1 VFWRGLKVNIT
12 IILVLVLVTGM
23 ILIDFVMIISVQSIL
38 LKSEISKA
46 HLFISAIENNLT
58 LSSQGEGIVLTSFLE
73 DSFNKMFDESG
84 IYCALILDK
93 ERKQI
98 YFAGDCVQFQKELGS
113 KVRESI
119 TSGKESSV
127 FSGTTW
133 GVFWKQKQNLI
144 LSSPLR
150 KHNRIV
156 AGVGIVFQLEGIY
169 AVLRRTQYVLLIYIL
184 INTVFLTLI
193 GFYRLSS
200 VAVKPVHK
208 LLRRTEDYQE
218 LNPDKLFTGRQGDEF
233 HQLSKAFTN
242 MIERISNDKKE
253 LELTVCSLEK
263 ANKNLKQAQQDII
276 RAEKLASVGRLAAGI
291 AHEIGN
297 PIAIVIGYLE
307 LLRQNDIAEEDKQD
321 FIVRT
326 QNEINRINSIIRQ
339 LLDIS
344 RPSKGE
350 PKVVSVHE
358 IIVDVLN
365 VFRFQ
370 SVMSKIHS
378 EVCLDAEN
386 DRVMAEP
393 DQLRQIFLNLMMN
406 AADAIVEKHKDGGG
420 EIRIDTEV
428 VFGENIPS
436 RLKITYSDNGVGVP
450 DDHLENIFDPF
461 YTTKEPGKGT
471 GLGLSVCFMIIES
484 MGGNIRAFSQE
495 DKGTQMVIHLP
506 LSIL

>member
-1 VFWRGLKVNIT
+1 VFWRGLKLNIT

-38 LKSEISKA
+38 FKSEISKA

-98 YFAGDCVQFQKELGS
+98 YFAGDCVQFQKELGI

-119 TSGKESSV
+119 SSGKENSI

-150 KHNRIV
+150 KQNNVV

-169 AVLRRTQYVLLIYIL
+169 SVLRRTQYILLIYIL

-208 LLRRTEDYQE
+208 LLKRTEDYQE
-218 LNPDKLFTGRQGDEF
+218 SDLNALFMGREGDEF

-242 MIERISNDKKE
+242 MIERISEDKKE
-253 LELTVCSLEK
+253 LEITVSSLEK
-263 ANKNLKQAQQDII
+263 ANRNLKQAQQDII
-276 RAEKLASVGRLAAGI
+276 RAEKLASVGRLAAGV

-307 LLRQNDIAEEDKQD
+307 LLRQNDIAEEDKKD
-321 FIVRT
+321 FIART
-326 QNEINRINSIIRQ
+326 QSEINRINSIIRQ

-344 RPSKGE
+344 RPTKGE
-350 PKVVSVHE
+350 PKVVSVHD
-358 IIVDVLN
+358 IIVDVSD
-365 VFRFQ
+365 VFKFQ
-370 SVMSKIHS
+370 SIMSKIHS
-378 EVCLDAEN
+378 EICLDAEN
-386 DRVMAEP
+386 DQVMAEP

-406 AADAIVEKHKDGGG
+406 AADAIAEKHKEGGG
-420 EIRIDTEV
+420 EIRIDTQV
-428 VFGENIPS
+428 VLGENTPP

-450 DDHLENIFDPF
+450 QDHLENIFDPF
-461 YTTKEPGKGT
+461 YSTKEPGKGT

-506 LSIL
+506 LSAP

>member
-1 VFWRGLKVNIT
+1 MFWRGLKLNIT

-23 ILIDFVMIISVQSIL
+23 ILIDFVMTISAQSIL
-38 LKSEISKA
+38 FKSEMSKA
-46 HLFISAIENNLT
+46 RLFISAIENNLT

-84 IYCALILDK
+84 IFCALILDK
-93 ERKQI
+93 DRKQI
-98 YFAGDCVQFQKELGS
+98 YFAGDCIRFQKGLNE
-113 KVRESI
+113 KVREAI
-119 TSGKESSV
+119 ISGKENSE

-133 GVFWKQKQNLI
+133 GIFWKQKQNLI
-144 LSSPLR
+144 LSSPLL
-150 KHNRIV
+150 KHNKIV

-208 LLRRTEDYQE
+208 LLKRTEDYVE
-218 LNPDKLFTGRQGDEF
+218 FDPDIFFKGRGGDEF
-233 HQLSKAFTN
+233 HQLSEAFGN
-242 MIERISNDKKE
+242 MIERISKDKQE
-253 LELTVCSLEK
+253 LELTVSSLEK
-263 ANKNLKQAQQDII
+263 ANQNLKQAQQDII

-307 LLRQNDIAEEDKQD
+307 LLRQNDIEEEDKRD
-321 FIVRT
+321 FITRT
-326 QNEINRINSIIRQ
+326 QSEINRINGIIRQ

-344 RPSKGE
+344 RPSESE
-350 PKVVSVHE
+350 PKVVSVHD
-358 IIVDVLN
+358 IILDVLN
-365 VFRFQ
+365 VFKFQ
-370 SVMSKIHS
+370 PIMSKIHS
-378 EVCLDAEN
+378 EIHLDAAQ
-386 DRVMAEP
+386 DQVMANP

-406 AADAIVEKHKDGGG
+406 AADAIAEKHKEGGG

-428 VFGENIPS
+428 IS
-436 RLKITYSDNGVGVP
+436 DSSCLKITYSDNGAGISH
-450 DDHLENIFDPF
+450 DHLENIFDPF
-461 YTTKEPGKGT
+461 YTTKDPGKGT

-495 DKGTQMVIHLP
+495 NKGTQMVIHLP
-506 LSIL
+506 LSAP